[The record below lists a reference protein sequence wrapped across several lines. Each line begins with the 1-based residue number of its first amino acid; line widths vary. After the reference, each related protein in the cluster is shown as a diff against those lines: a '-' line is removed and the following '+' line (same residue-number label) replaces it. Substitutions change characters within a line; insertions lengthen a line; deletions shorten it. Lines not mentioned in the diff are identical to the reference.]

1 MHMPSESPTYEH
13 TPGKGRLLWFDGA
26 WSCPGARARTTVFHP
41 ACEVGVILDGEESIL
56 FEDGYE
62 AVLRRGDVWLCN
74 AWEVHAWQVSDCG
87 VRTAVPHFLPE
98 FLGEADVGCGPWQT
112 LFSTPASLRP
122 YVRDERT
129 RLHFC
134 AIGEDL
140 SRESLLKR
148 QSWTHLVRLEVL
160 HLLTELVR
168 DWEPPPIVD
177 GRAEPDPRV
186 ELPEL
191 PARLMP
197 ALVLVRSAHPHK
209 VSVSQAA
216 KACAMSRSR
225 FEAEFRQAAGVS
237 LGQFCLQMRLKAA
250 AHLLTSSDLTVKE
263 VAARTGFWDDSHLH
277 RFFLR
282 EHGQTPSEYRA
293 SHLKRHLHGNNTPTE
308 G

>member
-1 MHMPSESPTYEH
+1 MQSELPAYEH
-13 TPGKGRLLWFDGA
+13 APGKGRLLWFDGA

-41 ACEVGVILDGEESIL
+41 ACEVGVILDGEESII
-56 FEDGYE
+56 FEGGYE
-62 AVLRRGDVWLCN
+62 MVLRRGDVWLCN

-98 FLGEADVGCGPWQT
+98 FLGEAEVGCGPWQT
-112 LFSTPASLRP
+112 LFAASPGSRP
-122 YVRDERT
+122 RVHDDRT
-129 RLHFC
+129 RDHFC
-134 AIGEDL
+134 AVGEDL

-148 QSWTHLVRLEVL
+148 PSWTHLVRLEVL
-160 HLLTELVR
+160 HLLTELAR
-168 DWEPPPIVD
+168 DWEPPATVAD
-177 GRAEPDPRV
+177 GPAERSPRV

-191 PARLMP
+191 PPRLMP

-237 LGQFCLQMRLKAA
+237 FGQLCLQMRLKAA
-250 AHLLTSSDLTVKE
+250 ARLLTSSDLTVKE

-277 RFFLR
+277 RFFLK
-282 EHGQTPSEYRA
+282 EHGQTPSEYRT
-293 SHLKRHLHGNNTPTE
+293 SHLKRHPQAADTPTE

>member
-56 FEDGYE
+56 FENGYE

-148 QSWTHLVRLEVL
+148 PSWTHLVRLEVL

-168 DWEPPPIVD
+168 DWEPPPIID
-177 GRAEPDPRV
+177 GRAERDPRV